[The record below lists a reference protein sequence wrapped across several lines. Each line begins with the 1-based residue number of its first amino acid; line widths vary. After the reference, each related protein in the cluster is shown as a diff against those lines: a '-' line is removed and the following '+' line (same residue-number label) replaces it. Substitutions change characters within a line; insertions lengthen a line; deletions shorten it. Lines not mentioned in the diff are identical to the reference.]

1 MSSLNPVFLLP
12 GALRER
18 GAAIATGLLG
28 SFTLGVGQFCT
39 KPGLVFVQRGVE
51 ADAFLQA
58 LAVGVQGAACAT
70 MLTPGIRTA
79 FEENRQKV
87 TALAGVTVLATAQ
100 AAPVAQ
106 KTEGQPSVAVT
117 SAANF
122 LKHPELAT
130 EAFGPFTLVVRG
142 ETPAELLACARAL
155 EGQLTATLHGNAEDL
170 GAAGT
175 LVALLEQKA
184 GRLVINAFPTGVE
197 VSHAMHHGGP
207 SPAASD
213 ARFTSVGTAALL
225 RFARPVCYQGF
236 PAALLPAA
244 LQDANPLGLM
254 RLVNGVRTT
263 APL

>member
-1 MSSLNPVFLLP
+1 
-12 GALRER
+12 
-18 GAAIATGLLG
+18 
-28 SFTLGVGQFCT
+28 
-39 KPGLVFVQRGVE
+39 
-51 ADAFLQA
+51 
-58 LAVGVQGAACAT
+58 
-70 MLTPGIRTA
+70 
-79 FEENRQKV
+79 
-87 TALAGVTVLATAQ
+87 VLATAQ

-170 GAAGT
+170 AAAGT

-236 PAALLPAA
+236 PATLLPAA